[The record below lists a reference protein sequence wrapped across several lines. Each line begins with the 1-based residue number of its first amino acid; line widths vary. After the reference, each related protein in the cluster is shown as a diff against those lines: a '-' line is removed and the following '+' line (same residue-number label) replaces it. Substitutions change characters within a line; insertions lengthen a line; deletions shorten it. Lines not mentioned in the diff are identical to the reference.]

1 MVGLLV
7 PRSLTGSTV
16 FRLLRDAALPADSI
30 PVFKGHSKKTRIQK
44 PQDVDG
50 LLGRIHDFE
59 TSF

>member
-1 MVGLLV
+1 MVGVLV
-7 PRSLTGSTV
+7 PRSRTGSTV
-16 FRLLRDAALPADSI
+16 FRLLRDVALPADSTSVYI
-30 PVFKGHSKKTRIQK
+30 GHSRKMRIQK